1 MNRYIK
7 GVLTLCIVMVLV
19 LLNNTHV
26 FAKDDHIA
34 EKSYFSD
41 IIYASDIIGDEKPD
55 ESIEIYREEGTISNP
70 QIKEPSNNWNQE
82 TNTIRYNNGY
92 DVSLVMGGNMDAIN
106 PLATKQYIARADMIE
121 NVGEDGKEF
130 EMKLDDEKNS
140 TSKQTR
146 QFITFTTKSGKTF
159 HLIADHEKASQ
170 NVFLLTEVG
179 EQDLLNM
186 IEGEKSNI
194 NVKPVVEE
202 PKEEEPKEEENKEAK
217 EKPKGKN
224 KFSFIFV
231 LLILGIVGGGG
242 YYFKIYKP
250 NHEDFDDEYDEDEME
265 YEDEYDEEF
274 GEDELREE

>member
-7 GVLTLCIVMVLV
+7 SVLTLCIVMVLV

-26 FAKDDHIA
+26 FANDDHIA

-41 IIYASDIIGDEKPD
+41 IIYAADIIGDEKPD

-70 QIKEPSNNWNQE
+70 QIKEPSSNWNQE
-82 TNTIRYNNGY
+82 TNTIISNNGY

-106 PLATKQYIARADMIE
+106 PLATKQYIARADMTE

-130 EMKLDDEKNS
+130 EMKFDDDEN
-140 TSKQTR
+140 SKQTR

-159 HLIADHEKASQ
+159 HLIVDHEKASQ

-186 IEGEKSNI
+186 IEGEKLNT

-202 PKEEEPKEEENKEAK
+202 AKEEEHKEEENKEIE
-217 EKPKGKN
+217 EKPKEKN

-250 NHEDFDDEYDEDEME
+250 NHEDFEDEDYEDELE

-274 GEDELREE
+274 GEEV